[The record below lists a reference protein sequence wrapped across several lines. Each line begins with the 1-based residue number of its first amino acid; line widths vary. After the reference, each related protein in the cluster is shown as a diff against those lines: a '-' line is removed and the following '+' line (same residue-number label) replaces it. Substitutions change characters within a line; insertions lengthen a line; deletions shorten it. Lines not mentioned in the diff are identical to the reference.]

1 MLYAFRLCILLFIQ
15 LTCVFA
21 EKLKAGHRNWFSI
34 IDPFVPLEEIL
45 NCDLKWKDI
54 PFLLAHL
61 SFFLTYNQIV
71 FKNLNDFCY
80 F

>member
-15 LTCVFA
+15 LTCFFA
-21 EKLKAGHRNWFSI
+21 ENLKQEIETDFPSSI
-34 IDPFVPLEEIL
+34 RLYHWRKSSIVVPSGKAFL
-45 NCDLKWKDI
+45 
-54 PFLLAHL
+54 LLAHL
-61 SFFLTYNQIV
+61 SLFLTQNQIV